1 MATIIGE
8 VPVMNEKT
16 EKIVKKEFTWT
27 INGEKY
33 KVLNVPFYE
42 MDAPEREYVDTEVAL
57 KLALIRELMVA
68 DEIPH
73 IVDFDEV
80 ADIEI

>member
-1 MATIIGE
+1 
-8 VPVMNEKT
+8 MND
-16 EKIVKKEFTWT
+16 EKIIKKEFTWT

-42 MDAPEREYVDTEVAL
+42 MDAPEREYVDIEVVL

-73 IVDFDEV
+73 TVDFEEV
-80 ADIEI
+80 VDIKI